1 MRKKAEFLWGGA
13 LAGAQCEGAFE
24 EGKKGAGMADI
35 LPAGPERLKFM
46 NDGTYALAHMD
57 EKHNYPARTAIDF
70 YHHYKEDI
78 KLFAD
83 LGLKV
88 LRFSVTW
95 PRIFPEGD
103 EKTPNEDG
111 LRFYDGVIDT
121 CISCGIEPMVTI
133 NHFDTPLGLI
143 KKYGGWRN
151 RALIGFFENYCR
163 VLFERYKGKVR
174 YWLPFNEINM
184 ILHLPFVGGGLC
196 FEEGENR
203 ERVKYQAAH
212 HQLIASALV
221 TKMAHEIY
229 PMNRIGC
236 MLAAGE
242 IYPYSCSP
250 QDAALAQKKNRELYF
265 FSDIQVRGYYP
276 SYASSLFREKGVSL
290 EMEPEDAQILKN
302 TVDFVALSYYSSRC
316 ASADPE
322 VSAQKTK
329 GNAFEGVH
337 NPYISESAWGW
348 QIDPDGFR
356 ITLNSLYDRYQKPL
370 FVVENGLGARDTVN
384 EAGQVEDDYRIEYLR
399 EHIKALKEALKE
411 GNDIIGYCQWS
422 PVDIV
427 SASTGEME
435 KRYGL
440 IYVDIDNEGKGTGKR
455 IPKKSYYWYKAAI
468 ENDCEIL

>member
-1 MRKKAEFLWGGA
+1 MRRKTEFLWGGA

-24 EGKKGAGMADI
+24 EDGKGVGMADI
-35 LPAGPERLKFM
+35 LPAGPQRLKVM

-57 EKHNYPARTAIDF
+57 EEHFYPARSAIDF

-78 KLFAD
+78 RLFAD

-88 LRFSVTW
+88 LRFSITW

-103 EKTPNEDG
+103 ERTPNEAG
-111 LRFYDGVIDT
+111 LRFYDGIIDT
-121 CISCGIEPMVTI
+121 CISYGIEPMVTI
-133 NHFDTPLGLI
+133 SHFDTPLGLI

-163 VLFERYKGKVR
+163 VLFERYKGRVR
-174 YWLPFNEINM
+174 FWLPFNEINM

-196 FEEGENR
+196 FEEGENK

-212 HQLIASALV
+212 HQLLAGALAA
-221 TKMAHEIY
+221 KMAREIY
-229 PMNRIGC
+229 PPNRTGC

-250 QDAALAQKKNRELYF
+250 KDVLLAQKKNRELYF

-276 SYASSLFREKGVSL
+276 AYASSLFREKGVSL
-290 EMEPEDAQILKN
+290 EMEPGDADILKN
-302 TVDFVALSYYSSRC
+302 TVDFVSLSYYSSRC
-316 ASADPE
+316 VSADPE
-322 VSAQKTK
+322 NAGQKTK
-329 GNAFEGVH
+329 GNAFEGTH
-337 NPYISESAWGW
+337 NPYIPESAWGW
-348 QIDPDGFR
+348 QIDPAGLK
-356 ITLNSLYDRYQKPL
+356 ITLTSLYDRYQKPL
-370 FVVENGLGARDTVN
+370 FVVENGLGAIDKVN
-384 EAGQVEDDYRIEYLR
+384 DKGEIEDDYRIEYLR
-399 EHIKALKEALKE
+399 AHIKALKEALKE
-411 GNDIIGYCQWS
+411 GTDIIGYCQWS
-422 PVDIV
+422 PIDIV

-455 IPKKSYYWYKAAI
+455 ILKKSYYWYKAAI

>member
-1 MRKKAEFLWGGA
+1 MRKKSEFMWGGA

-24 EGKKGAGMADI
+24 EAGKGVGMADI

-46 NDGTYALAHMD
+46 NDGAYALAHMD
-57 EKHNYPARTAIDF
+57 EKHYYPARTAIDF

-78 KLFAD
+78 RLFAD
-83 LGLKV
+83 MGLKA

-103 EKTPNEDG
+103 EKAPNEAG
-111 LRFYDGVIDT
+111 LRFYDDIIDT
-121 CISCGIEPMVTI
+121 CIRYKIEPVVTI
-133 NHFDTPLGLI
+133 SHFDTPLGLI

-184 ILHLPFVGGGLC
+184 ILHLPFVGGGLS
-196 FEEGENR
+196 FKEGENK

-212 HQLIASALV
+212 HQLIASALA

-229 PMNRIGC
+229 PLNQVGC

-250 QDAALAQKKNRELYF
+250 KDVLLAQKKNRELYF
-265 FSDIQVRGYYP
+265 FSDIQARGYYP

-316 ASADPE
+316 VCADPE
-322 VSAQKTK
+322 IAAQRTK
-329 GNAFEGVH
+329 GNAFEGTR
-337 NPYISESAWGW
+337 NPYIRESAWGW
-348 QIDPDGFR
+348 QIDPDGLK

-370 FVVENGLGARDTVN
+370 FIVENGLGAKDKVN
-384 EAGQVEDDYRIEYLR
+384 EKGQIEDDYRIEYLR
-399 EHIKALKEALKE
+399 EHIKAVKEALKD
-411 GNDIIGYCQWS
+411 GTDIIGYCLWS
-422 PVDIV
+422 PIDIV

-440 IYVDIDNEGKGTGKR
+440 IYVDIDNAGKGTGKR
-455 IPKKSYYWYKAAI
+455 ILKKSFYWYKAAI